1 MCDETHMVMLPGG
14 KERGPFS
21 AEVLQDLLRSG
32 GLPADSVIMMG
43 ERRVPLAEAIEL
55 LLKRPR
61 RASPEVRAEQGGTQA
76 ETPQAI
82 SRAAAQNRTLADE

>member
-1 MCDETHMVMLPGG
+1 MAKSGAHSLQRCFKTCF
-14 KERGPFS
+14 GPEGYR
-21 AEVLQDLLRSG
+21 AE
-32 GLPADSVIMMG
+32 SVIMMG
-43 ERRVPLAEAIEL
+43 EVRVPLAEAIEL

-82 SRAAAQNRTLADE
+82 SRAAAQNRNAADK